1 MALTVEDGTG
11 LAGAD
16 AFVSA
21 TTVET
26 YADSRALT
34 GWTDSSDD
42 DGKDAA
48 IRRATTYLSAGFT
61 WKGHRRSGRSQA
73 LAWPRY
79 GVHDADGWVVASDAV
94 PTEIVQACCELAVYE
109 LATPGGLSPTV
120 DLTARVKRK
129 KIGPIET
136 EYAVPSMTADSARP
150 ILTLVEDLISGLLA
164 NGSNSNLVGTA
175 ARA

>member
-1 MALTVEDGTG
+1 MALVVESGTG
-11 LAGAD
+11 
-16 AFVSA
+16 SA
-21 TTVET
+21 TADGFASAATVDT
-26 YADSRALT
+26 YAENRGHTA
-34 GWTDSSDD
+34 WTDETDD
-42 DGKDAA
+42 DLKEAA
-48 IRRATTYLSAGFT
+48 IRRATTYLSAAFT
-61 WKGHRRSGRSQA
+61 WKGSRRQGRDQA